1 MAGVHEHD
9 PGFASRFIPQIL
21 ISSSLC
27 PLRLAALR
35 YTPNDMLEQ
44 IRAALAA
51 YEPKRIK
58 RDDLE
63 RAAVLI
69 VLYEKGGVQHIIFQ
83 VRSELV
89 LHHKGQI
96 SFPGGAED
104 PGDVDLQMT
113 ALRETEE
120 EIGLVVEDVEVLG
133 QLDDKITISDFVVT
147 PYVGRVTTP
156 APYPFAPSGYE
167 VAELLEVPLSHLLD
181 PSTLNMQE
189 LEWRG
194 NAVRSPSYSFG
205 DHLIWGATA
214 RILQQFLK
222 LVRGG

>member
-1 MAGVHEHD
+1 MVA
-9 PGFASRFIPQIL
+9 PLPLPPSAP
-21 ISSSLC
+21 LC
-27 PLRLAALR
+27 H
-35 YTPNDMLEQ
+35 TPIDMLDQ
-44 IRAALAA
+44 IRTALAA

-58 RDDLE
+58 REDLE

-69 VLYEKGGVQHIIFQ
+69 VLYEKDGVQHIIFQ

-96 SFPGGAED
+96 SFPGGAMD
-104 PGDVDLQMT
+104 PGDVDLRMT

-120 EIGLVVEDVEVLG
+120 EIGLVREDVEVLG
-133 QLDDKITISDFVVT
+133 QLDDKITISNFVVT
-147 PYVGRVTTP
+147 PFVGRVTAP

-167 VAELLEVPLSHLLD
+167 VAELLEVPLPHLLE

-194 NAVRSPSYSFG
+194 NPVRSPSYSYG

-222 LVRGG
+222 LVRGD

>member
-1 MAGVHEHD
+1 
-9 PGFASRFIPQIL
+9 
-21 ISSSLC
+21 
-27 PLRLAALR
+27 
-35 YTPNDMLEQ
+35 MLDQ

-104 PGDVDLQMT
+104 PGDIDLRMT

-120 EIGLVVEDVEVLG
+120 EIGLVNEDVEVLG
-133 QLDDKITISDFVVT
+133 QLDDAITISDFVVT
-147 PYVGRVTTP
+147 PYVGRVTAP
-156 APYPFAPSGYE
+156 APYPFAPRGYE
-167 VAELLEVPLSHLLD
+167 VAELLEVPLPHLLE

-194 NAVRSPSYSFG
+194 NPVRSPSYSYG

-214 RILQQFLK
+214 RILQQFLE
-222 LVRGG
+222 LIRPEP